1 MLLHKWEN
9 VLIFLFFLPLLFI
22 LFIVIFPYLWSLAFY
37 FVKFLEIKNIYK
49 ILIIFSILNLILF
62 SAYYAYYFTE
72 IGWLFGPLFA
82 AGLVAVP
89 FYLWKLYKIEKE
101 EKDNALIQRMPTL
114 QDYFNKNKK
123 RFITNKKMF
132 FIGLFSVFIS
142 IWQIEV
148 PQRIVFESLIEAKVI
163 LIDRD
168 YVVLEDKNNFGRTDN
183 IAEGK
188 WESYDDL
195 FGIISFSKKDFYAC
209 DTIDCK
215 GKKKKIGEIHSS
227 SISESTLHCALKLGG
242 GCGLINASKS
252 DSYSLLEYLK
262 QNQNKQINKQGENKE
277 F

>member
-1 MLLHKWEN
+1 MFVPFCVLFAYLYAYVLFGVLNLSKNLSVKISFLVFYAIFTLLIAFARLDI
-9 VLIFLFFLPLLFI
+9 VVIMPYTI
-22 LFIVIFPYLWSLAFY
+22 AIVILS
-37 FVKFLEIKNIYK
+37 
-49 ILIIFSILNLILF
+49 ILILKRKG
-62 SAYYAYYFTE
+62 YFTNFTKVRVAMA
-72 IGWLFGPLFA
+72 GACLLVFA
-82 AGLVAVP
+82 
-89 FYLWKLYKIEKE
+89 
-101 EKDNALIQRMPTL
+101 
-114 QDYFNKNKK
+114 
-123 RFITNKKMF
+123 
-132 FIGLFSVFIS
+132 
-142 IWQIEV
+142 WQLEV

-163 LIDRD
+163 LSDRD

-195 FGIISFSKKDFYAC
+195 FGIIRFSKKDFYAC

-262 QNQNKQINKQGENKE
+262 QNQNKQINKQGENNVTK
-277 F
+277 

>member
-1 MLLHKWEN
+1 MFLIIIP
-9 VLIFLFFLPLLFI
+9 IFLALCVLFAYLYAYVPFGVLSLSKRLSVRISFFIFYAIFTLLIAFARLDI
-22 LFIVIFPYLWSLAFY
+22 VVIMPYTIAIVILS
-37 FVKFLEIKNIYK
+37 
-49 ILIIFSILNLILF
+49 ILILKRKG
-62 SAYYAYYFTE
+62 YFTN
-72 IGWLFGPLFA
+72 FTKA
-82 AGLVAVP
+82 RVAMAGVCLLV
-89 FYLWKLYKIEKE
+89 F
-101 EKDNALIQRMPTL
+101 T
-114 QDYFNKNKK
+114 
-123 RFITNKKMF
+123 
-132 FIGLFSVFIS
+132 
-142 IWQIEV
+142 WQLEV

-163 LIDRD
+163 LSDRD

-195 FGIISFSKKDFYAC
+195 FGIIRFSKKDFYAC

-262 QNQNKQINKQGENKE
+262 QNQNKQINKQGENNVTK
-277 F
+277 